1 MKIIN
6 EQTQAWEEGSTNVF
20 ADLGHADADEKL
32 VKVELAH
39 KINQLIKLR
48 DLKQKEAARLLDTDQ
63 AKISALSRGH
73 LSIFSIERLV
83 KYLNRLDQ
91 DVEII
96 IKSTPAP
103 THQGTVRV
111 SYA

>member
-1 MKIIN
+1 M
-6 EQTQAWEEGSTNVF
+6 EATWEEGSTNFF
-20 ADLGHADADEKL
+20 ADLGHTDADEKL

-39 KINQLIKLR
+39 KINQLIKQR
-48 DLKQKEAARLLDTDQ
+48 GLKQKDAATLLETDQ

-73 LSIFSIERLV
+73 LAIFSIERLV
-83 KYLNRLDQ
+83 KYLNLLDQ

-96 IKSTPAP
+96 IKATPAP
-103 THQGTVRV
+103 IHHGTVRV